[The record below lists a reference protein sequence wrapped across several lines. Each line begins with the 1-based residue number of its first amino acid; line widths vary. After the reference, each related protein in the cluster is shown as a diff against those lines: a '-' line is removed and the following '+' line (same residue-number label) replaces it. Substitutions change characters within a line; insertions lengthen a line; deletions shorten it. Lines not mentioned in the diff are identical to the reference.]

1 VAGGRERL
9 SSEERRCRA
18 EEQQQVEEARRRN
31 IEADVLRRAE
41 EEAHQHAE
49 ALRQRVREAERAFKE
64 EKARFEQLR
73 AEREQ
78 AERVESQQR
87 TEAKVAFQER
97 ERKAHVIAFLKAE
110 GFGGVNQPKQSL
122 LRTVFPLHHAA
133 ETGNARMVELLLR
146 EGADPRLLNSW
157 GQTAEQVAQSKGA
170 GGPHAAVLEALR
182 LSSAPCTP
190 RADKGGTPRLGAGG
204 EETGSKGGELAQQR
218 QRGRGAQGGAQ
229 HREEDGHTP
238 ASSARAPHKGSG
250 LDERPRSRGGAAT
263 AGGA

>member
-1 VAGGRERL
+1 MADGRGRL
-9 SSEERRCRA
+9 SSEERRYRA

-49 ALRQRVREAERAFKE
+49 TLRQRVKEAERAFKE
-64 EKARFEQLR
+64 EKSRFETLR
-73 AEREQ
+73 AEREH
-78 AERVESQQR
+78 AERVESRQR
-87 TEAKVAFQER
+87 GEAKSAFQER

-133 ETGNARMVELLLR
+133 ETGNARMVELLLK

-170 GGPHAAVLEALR
+170 SGPHAAVLEAIR
-182 LSSAPCTP
+182 LH
-190 RADKGGTPRLGAGG
+190 GG
-204 EETGSKGGELAQQR
+204 EEAQQ
-218 QRGRGAQGGAQ
+218 QQQHRGRGAQGGAQ
-229 HREEDGHTP
+229 HRDEDGP
-238 ASSARAPHKGSG
+238 PQASSAKAPHKGPG
-250 LDERPRSRGGAAT
+250 LDERPRGGGGAAT